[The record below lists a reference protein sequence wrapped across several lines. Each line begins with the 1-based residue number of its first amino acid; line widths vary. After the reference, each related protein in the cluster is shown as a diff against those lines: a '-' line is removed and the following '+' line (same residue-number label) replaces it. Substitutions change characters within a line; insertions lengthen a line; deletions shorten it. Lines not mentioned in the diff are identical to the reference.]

1 MSNLENVSVGD
12 ELYIS
17 HNRTSRFAKVT
28 RITPT
33 QILAGT
39 DRFRKKDGYGVGR
52 GAWDFTSARLATP
65 EDKVAVAE
73 RIARN
78 NAIAKIKRARLSGLS
93 TETLVEISNLI
104 GDEK

>member
-17 HNRTSRFAKVT
+17 YNRTSRFAKVS

-33 QILAGT
+33 QVLAGNS
-39 DRFRKKDGYGVGR
+39 RFRKKDGYLVGR
-52 GAWDFTSARLATP
+52 GDWDYTSARLATP
-65 EDKVAVAE
+65 EDRVAVAE

-78 NAIAKIKRARLSGLS
+78 NSIAKIKRARLSRLS
-93 TETLVEISNLI
+93 TETLVAIYNLI